1 MISPSESPLHWNG
14 DRTVLS
20 YAVQKAACLPLKQ
33 GQEQEQERVADASQA
48 EDEDSPDAREISAEN
63 AALLSALFLL
73 FFEVLAEVK
82 WAHAIPVFLFQP
94 HHGDARTRFGKAR

>member
-20 YAVQKAACLPLKQ
+20 CAVQKAACLPLKQ
-33 GQEQEQERVADASQA
+33 EQEHVADASQA
-48 EDEDSPDAREISAEN
+48 EDEDSPEARGISAEN
-63 AALLSALFLL
+63 AALLSALVLL

-82 WAHAIPVFLFQP
+82 WAHAIRVFLFQP